1 MRLPGKVCEKP
12 KCLTIKHLFSINL
25 SVKHHVWFYFI
36 LVKAFGQIYLDI
48 QGCTSENIKTIRKL
62 IEIYTVSKVSVDN
75 CWTVWV
81 VKETFTSPVYS
92 NCSTL
97 KTVWVVRFPYSKILT
112 FKRHQS
118 KATTYFVWAMPG
130 EHSSNKISKK

>member
-12 KCLTIKHLFSINL
+12 KCFTIKHLFSINL

-48 QGCTSENIKTIRKL
+48 QGCTSKNIKTIRKL

-97 KTVWVVRFPYSKILT
+97 KTVWVVRFRILKFWHSKDINQRRQLIL
-112 FKRHQS
+112 FELC
-118 KATTYFVWAMPG
+118 PG
-130 EHSSNKISKK
+130 SIAQTK